1 MQKSPF
7 IEIDGN
13 YININ
18 SISRIYD
25 HDWCHVVIE
34 MLSGKTI
41 MLSDDYDIIKGIIKN
56 YYKNS

>member
-18 SISRIYD
+18 SISRVYEC
-25 HDWCHVVIE
+25 DWCHVVIE
-34 MLSGKTI
+34 MSSGKTI
-41 MLSDDYDIIKGIIKN
+41 MLSDDYNTIKDIIKN